1 MILHNLNIIQK
12 GILSLE
18 GSNYEIIQLFICII
32 VSTLSKLNS
41 DWFYSFL
48 WLTND

>member
-1 MILHNLNIIQK
+1 MLKSNKMILHNLNIIQK

-18 GSNYEIIQLFICII
+18 GSSYEIIQLFICII

-41 DWFYSFL
+41 D
-48 WLTND
+48 